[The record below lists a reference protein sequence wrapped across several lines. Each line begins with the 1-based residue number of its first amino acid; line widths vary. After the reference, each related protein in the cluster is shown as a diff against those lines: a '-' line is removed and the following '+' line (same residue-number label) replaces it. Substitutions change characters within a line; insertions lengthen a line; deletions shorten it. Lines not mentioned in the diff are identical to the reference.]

1 MKANVL
7 PTQPGAGTVFPTV
20 GFTLIELQVVIAII
34 GILASMIL
42 ASLTRAKG
50 LADQTQCLSNI
61 RQLLLAEKL
70 YATDNNGTY
79 VANQG
84 PKVRWP
90 SELYYE
96 YGKNTKLLICP
107 TDLKRGIPST
117 YGTNPVSI
125 GPPPIPAVD
134 AATRSYIFNAFN
146 EFFSGSGYLGA
157 MTEKQIAQP
166 AETIL
171 ISEKAHKAL
180 SFWMDD
186 WDIWRDI
193 QHGMHGFG
201 LPSKSGG
208 HLDGMNDGHAAFY
221 KFGQDISPIDLWY
234 VYDTNRNSRSH
245 TTDLLPDLVP

>member
-1 MKANVL
+1 MKANVF
-7 PTQPGAGTVFPTV
+7 PTQPGTGTESRRWA
-20 GFTLIELQVVIAII
+20 FTLIELQVVIAII

-50 LADQTQCLSNI
+50 LAYQTQCLSNI

-79 VANQG
+79 VADQD
-84 PKVRWP
+84 KTVRWP

-96 YGKNTKLLICP
+96 YGKNTNLLVCP
-107 TDLKRGIPST
+107 TDLKRGVPAT
-117 YGTNPVSI
+117 YGTNPFSI

-134 AATRSYIFNAFN
+134 AATRSYLFNAFN
-146 EFFSGSGYLGA
+146 EFFLQSRYQGA
-157 MTEKQIAQP
+157 MTEKQIPQP

-171 ISEKAHKAL
+171 ISEKAHNAL
-180 SFWMDD
+180 SFWLDD
-186 WDIWRDI
+186 GEIPLHI

-208 HLDGMNDGHAAFY
+208 HLNGMNDGHAAFY
-221 KFGQDISPIDLWY
+221 KFGQDISPIDLWF
-234 VYDTNRNSRSH
+234 VYDTNRTSSAN
-245 TTDLLPDLVP
+245 TTDLLPRLVP